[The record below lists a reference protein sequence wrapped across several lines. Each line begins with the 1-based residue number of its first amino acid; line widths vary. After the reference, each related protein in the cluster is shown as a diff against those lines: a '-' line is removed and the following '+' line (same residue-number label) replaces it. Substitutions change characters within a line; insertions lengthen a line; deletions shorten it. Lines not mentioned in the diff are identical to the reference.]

1 MEVLDKNLNRMPIA
15 PEVLAMV
22 PIEIVRS
29 KYVLPM
35 DFNTQTGVLSLAT
48 CRVKDVVKDFSLL
61 QRRLKMK
68 HPEIQSLQIYQ
79 VDFKNFQDGYGEHF
93 NEHISGNM
101 NDLQLDENE
110 REKIIN
116 EQTRKADE
124 ILDQAIELHASD
136 IHITPMPN
144 GTSIEYRVDGKLVEA
159 DINLTIEDE
168 IMICNIYKRTAQ
180 LEPVNLVPQDG
191 RFSYRG
197 KDIRFSSSPYGSSG
211 MRNKVVMRIIGGA
224 EKIPT
229 IDKLGF
235 GEEETEQLRR
245 LISKPNGIILVCGPT
260 GEGKSTTL
268 YSMLNELNKSG
279 ENIIFTLEDPIEKY
293 IDGIAQC
300 QVRYAENE
308 ATRLTFEKGL
318 KSALRQDPD
327 VIQVGEI
334 RDGETAITSVQ
345 ASQTGHLILSTLH
358 VRNSISVFRRL
369 KDMGASVNSF
379 SEQIV
384 GVCSQR
390 LLGLNCPHCKERV
403 ISPLNKRLR
412 PQDLE
417 FLEDGKY
424 SYQSKGCTQCH
435 NTGIIGRRPVI
446 EIIEFNNTLRDFF
459 CEQHGLVEI
468 EAFLR
473 KTVNFKSLYDK
484 GLKLVQKGD
493 VSLKEL
499 LSVTEPDEDIEG
511 QQ

>member
-1 MEVLDKNLNRMPIA
+1 MEVFDKTLNRF
-15 PEVLAMV
+15 
-22 PIEIVRS
+22 PIEKEILDLVPVEIVKS
-29 KYVLPM
+29 KYVIPVNFEN
-35 DFNTQTGVLSLAT
+35 DTGVLTLVS
-48 CRVKDVVKDFSLL
+48 CRVRDVVRDFGLL
-61 QRRLKMK
+61 ERRLQLK
-68 HPEIQSLQIYQ
+68 HPEIKSIHLMQ
-79 VDFKNFQDGYGEHF
+79 VDFKNFQDGFSEHY
-93 NEHISGNM
+93 NDKISGNM
-101 NDLQLDENE
+101 EALQLDETE

-144 GTSIEYRVDGKLVEA
+144 GTSIQYRVDGKLVEA
-159 DINLTIEDE
+159 DITLSIEDE

-211 MRNKVVMRIIGGA
+211 MRNKVVMRIIGGGDH
-224 EKIPT
+224 IPT

-293 IDGIAQC
+293 IDGLAQC

-403 ISPLNKRLR
+403 ISPLNKQLR
-412 PQDLE
+412 PQDLQ
-417 FLEDGKY
+417 FLEEGKY
-424 SYQSKGCTQCH
+424 SYQSRGCIQCH

-484 GLKLVQKGD
+484 GLKLVAKGE

-499 LSVTEPDEDIEG
+499 LSVTEPDEDIKE
-511 QQ
+511 QN